1 MATKTS
7 IKTTPAR
14 ISISLNLEELA
25 QSIWQMP
32 KRDRQALEDILEE
45 KFVKTVLRR
54 SKQIPRLRREKKL
67 LSLADLQKEFL

>member
-14 ISISLNLEELA
+14 ILISLNLEELA

-32 KRDRQALEDILEE
+32 KRERQALEDILEE
-45 KFVKTVLRR
+45 KFVRTVIRR
-54 SKQIPRLRREKKL
+54 SKQIPRLRQEKKL
-67 LSLADLQKEFL
+67 LSLAELKREFL

>member
-1 MATKTS
+1 MATKTVA
-7 IKTTPAR
+7 KTTSGR
-14 ISISLNLEELA
+14 ISIYLNLEELA

-32 KRDRQALEDILEE
+32 KRDRQALKDILEE

-67 LSLADLQKEFL
+67 LSLAELKREFL